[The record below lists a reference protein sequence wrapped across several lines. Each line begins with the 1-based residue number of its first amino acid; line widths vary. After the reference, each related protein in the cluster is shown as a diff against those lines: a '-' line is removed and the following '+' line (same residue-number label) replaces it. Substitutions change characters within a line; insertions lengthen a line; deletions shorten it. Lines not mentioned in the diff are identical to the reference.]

1 MLVSL
6 TNINHSATALRRV
19 AIGISTGVLLAVFTM
34 VAAQAQGTTLSA
46 RKQPVTVAVVGDSM
60 ANDLGNGMEDLFA
73 RRNGVQVVKKTRFAT
88 GLVRTDY
95 FNWNTTIRDFLS
107 HHDPDVILVLIGGND
122 RQPIR
127 MDGERLDPMTRPWII
142 EYQRRV
148 SQFMRNIKRERAK
161 VFWVGLPAV
170 RSDALSR
177 AYHVMNKVYRYE
189 ARRYGFKYVS
199 IWDEFLTPSGDY
211 TSFGRSLEG
220 VKRRLRKNDGMHFTE
235 TGRLSLAAYIA
246 KSIGLK

>member
-1 MLVSL
+1 MHVSL
-6 TNINHSATALRRV
+6 TNFNHPATVLRGIAVRTTV
-19 AIGISTGVLLAVFTM
+19 AALLAAFTV

-46 RKQPVTVAVVGDSM
+46 RKQPITVAVIGDSM

-73 RRNGVQVVKKTRFAT
+73 RRKNVQVVKKTRFAT

-95 FNWNTTIRDFLS
+95 FNWNTTIRDYLS

-127 MDGERLDPMTRPWII
+127 ADGERFDPLTQPWIT

-148 SQFMRNIKRERAK
+148 SQFMRNIRRERAK
-161 VFWVGLPAV
+161 VFWVGLPVV
-170 RSDALSR
+170 RSDSLSR

-211 TSFGRSLEG
+211 TSFGQSLQG

-235 TGRLSLAAYIA
+235 TGRLSLAAHVA
-246 KSIGLK
+246 QAIGLQ